1 MWMKRLVTLSN
12 EWKTSEFRQVTM
24 ALASGPAEQTRVRES
39 VLAME
44 LKRDNHRST
53 HCEQIAGR
61 KEDGVA
67 GEDPHPDEVEEVD
80 ICRGQSQVWRQDG

>member
-1 MWMKRLVTLSN
+1 
-12 EWKTSEFRQVTM
+12 M

-39 VLAME
+39 VFAME
-44 LKRDNHRST
+44 LRRYNQRRT

-67 GEDPHPDEVEEVD
+67 GENPHPDEVEEID
-80 ICRGQSQVWRQDG
+80 ICRGKSQVWRQDG